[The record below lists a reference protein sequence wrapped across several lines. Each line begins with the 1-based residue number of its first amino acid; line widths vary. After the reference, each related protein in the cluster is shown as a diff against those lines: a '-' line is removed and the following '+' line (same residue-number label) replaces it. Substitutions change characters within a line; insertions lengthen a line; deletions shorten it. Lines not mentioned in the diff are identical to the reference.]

1 MSQAEFTEEQKETV
15 NSKRKKVL
23 FIHSIICNTYCNS
36 GTVLDSKNNSSK
48 QNRGICIPCE
58 VYIHKGF
65 TSGASCK
72 EPTSQSRRHN
82 RLRFDPWVGMIPW
95 MRAWQHT
102 PIFLPGKSHG
112 QRILAGC
119 SS

>member
-48 QNRGICIPCE
+48 QNRGILFR
-58 VYIHKGF
+58 VKF
-65 TSGASCK
+65 TSTRASQVVLVVK
-72 EPTSQSRRHN
+72 NPPAKTGDITDAG
-82 RLRFDPWVGMIPW
+82 LIP
-95 MRAWQHT
+95 
-102 PIFLPGKSHG
+102 GSG
-112 QRILAGC
+112 
-119 SS
+119 